1 VTFVVEDFTI
11 SATTPV
17 PVNAESSAISTITV
31 GASNLFVSTV
41 SLTYASST
49 GLSCGPITPTNLTGS
64 GSATVSCSANSA
76 GNYTLTVTGTSTN
89 LVHTTTSTFTFQ
101 DYTITASS
109 PTEANVQNFVSST
122 ITIAYLNGF
131 SGTLNLTGIAPSGL
145 TCGAI
150 IPRSVT
156 SPGTANVSCSSMTA
170 GNYTLIIM
178 GNSTTLIH
186 STEAVFKFGDFTLSA
201 TSSGPLNVNQSSS
214 VSISL
219 TPFNHFTGTVSLTE
233 NMQTGL
239 SCGQISPSSLTGSG
253 TASLT
258 CTATSAGNYTVQIRG
273 IAGSLMHTTT
283 LVIQITDFSV
293 AANPTLI
300 TSPVGTNA
308 TSIIMVSS
316 LNGYDGTVNV
326 TAAVQSQTTTGGSG
340 GLGGRPRL
348 EMSPLASEPDPIVTP
363 GSLFIIAGGNGQY
376 TLTVVLPS
384 GTLPGN
390 YTIIVTATNSLL
402 FHSIQLTIAV
412 SDFSLSSPTST
423 VSISPGSNSTITL
436 NLQSLNGFQADL
448 NISTTINPTGP
459 VASVNPSSL
468 FLSSTSSSIL
478 TITIPSNTLA
488 GNYTL
493 TVQAGTGTL
502 SHTILVSIQ
511 VRTGQTSIFT
521 RIVDL
526 GGIAT
531 TGLAGL
537 IALVSLFSIRSARTE
552 HHLRRRNK
560 RQSLAKRT
568 VFRDPTRKP
577 TAPSPTMFGPFAV
590 RPRLSD

>member
-1 VTFVVEDFTI
+1 LTFVVEDFTI
-11 SATTPV
+11 SATTPA
-17 PVNAESSAISTITV
+17 PVNANNSTISTITV
-31 GASNLFVSTV
+31 GAPNLFVSTV
-41 SLTYASST
+41 SLTYTSST
-49 GLSCGPITPTNLTGS
+49 GLSCGLITPTNLTGS
-64 GSATVSCSANSA
+64 GSATVSCSASSA
-76 GNYTLTVTGTSTN
+76 GNYTLTITGTSTN

-109 PTEANVQNFVSST
+109 PTEANVQNSVSST
-122 ITIAYLNGF
+122 ITVAYLNGF

-150 IPRSVT
+150 IPRSIT
-156 SPGTANVSCSSMTA
+156 NPGTANVSCSSMTA

-186 STEAVFKFGDFTLSA
+186 STAAVFKFGDFTLSA

-214 VSISL
+214 VTISL

-239 SCGQISPSSLTGSG
+239 SCGQISPSSLTSSG

-293 AANPTLI
+293 SANPTLI

-316 LNGYDGTVNV
+316 LNGYHGTVNV

-348 EMSPLASEPDPIVTP
+348 EMSPPASAPDPIVSP
-363 GSLFIIAGGNGQY
+363 NSLVIIAGGNGQY
-376 TLTVVLPS
+376 TVTIILPS
-384 GTLPGN
+384 GALAGN
-390 YTIIVTATNSLL
+390 YTIIVTGTDGLL
-402 FHSIQLTIAV
+402 FHSTQLTIAV

-423 VSISPGSNSTITL
+423 VAISPGSNSTITL
-436 NLQSLNGFQADL
+436 NLQSLNGFQALL
-448 NISTTINPTGP
+448 NISTTINPAGP
-459 VASVNPSSL
+459 VTSVNPSTI

-478 TITIPSNTLA
+478 TITVPSNIPA

-502 SHTILVSIQ
+502 SHTILITIQ
-511 VRTGQTSIFT
+511 VRTGQTNILA
-521 RIVDL
+521 RIL
-526 GGIAT
+526 NTGGLAT
-531 TGLAGL
+531 TGITGL
-537 IALVSLFSIRSARTE
+537 IILVSLFSIHSIRGHTRINLIRKRSPSS
-552 HHLRRRNK
+552 RRMR
-560 RQSLAKRT
+560 LL
-568 VFRDPTRKP
+568 DPTRSFVRTRP
-577 TAPSPTMFGPFAV
+577 VTIGPLGMI
-590 RPRLSD
+590 PRLSD